1 MGPHFDFLCANPPVG
16 GKAWGQLFL
25 ATVKPSNPLV
35 TLAEKVFMVNSM
47 AGENEHLLRTPIW
60 QWPTI
65 STDGFAFWEDSER
78 FRETFVYTGPPG
90 SGKSATLAA
99 VLHADRQAK
108 LYDQALA
115 RAVARMKVVGRSKLD
130 RDSKRLIAD
139 VRRRARHVPAA
150 EDRASSRLPSTA
162 PGFPEIPTPAR
173 AADHDV
179 DSYRFLGLAIAV
191 YAALRAGLA
200 YWRRA
205 TAELRRLLSA
215 SAGVPAEPADLVVL
229 DSSPCG
235 IRRLTAVRVP
245 RAPGQGCTSPVPESS
260 LLAAA

>member
-16 GKAWGQLFL
+16 GRAWGQLFL

-35 TLAEKVFMVNSM
+35 TLAQKVFMVNSM
-47 AGENEHLLRTPIW
+47 AGENEHLLRTSIW
-60 QWPTI
+60 QWPTL
-65 STDGFAFWEDSER
+65 STDDFVCWEDSEST
-78 FRETFVYTGPPG
+78 REYLYVGGSPG
-90 SGKSATLAA
+90 SGRWSTLTA
-99 VLHADRQAK
+99 LLRADRQVQ
-108 LYDQALA
+108 LYDRALA
-115 RAVARMKVVGRSKLD
+115 SAIAHMGVLSRPKLD
-130 RDSKRLIAD
+130 GDSKRLMAD
-139 VRRRARHVPAA
+139 ARCGARHVRAA
-150 EDRASSRLPSTA
+150 EGRTLSRLRRSIA
-162 PGFPEIPTPAR
+162 LEYSTPAR

-179 DSYRFLGLAIAV
+179 DSSRLLGLAIAV

-235 IRRLTAVRVP
+235 IRRLTAVSVP
-245 RAPGQGCTSPVPESS
+245 RAPGSGRTSPVPEWNF
-260 LLAAA
+260 LAAA

>member
-16 GKAWGQLFL
+16 GKAWGQLLL
-25 ATVKPSNPLV
+25 ATVKPPNPLV

-60 QWPTI
+60 EWSDIPTDDI
-65 STDGFAFWEDSER
+65 
-78 FRETFVYTGPPG
+78 VYWGGHGPIIGLSG
-90 SGKSATLAA
+90 SGKSATLSA
-99 VLHADRQAK
+99 LLDADRRVL
-108 LYDQALA
+108 LYDRALA
-115 RAVARMKVVGRSKLD
+115 SAAAHMQLISRSELD
-130 RDSKRLIAD
+130 RDSKRLLAD
-139 VRRRARHVPAA
+139 LRREARRVRAD

-179 DSYRFLGLAIAV
+179 DSHRFLGLAIAV

-215 SAGVPAEPADLVVL
+215 SAGLPAEPMDLVVL

-245 RAPGQGCTSPVPESS
+245 RAPGQGRTSPVPESS

>member
-16 GKAWGQLFL
+16 GRAWGQLFL

-35 TLAEKVFMVNSM
+35 TLAEKVFMDNSM
-47 AGENEHLLRTPIW
+47 AGENEHLLRTSFW

-65 STDGFAFWEDSER
+65 SPDGFAFWEDSER

-99 VLHADRQAK
+99 VLRADRQAK
-108 LYDQALA
+108 LYDQALV
-115 RAVARMKVVGRSKLD
+115 RAFARMKVVGRSKLD

-139 VRRRARHVPAA
+139 VRRQARHVPAA
-150 EDRASSRLPSTA
+150 EDHTSSRLRPSV
-162 PGFPEIPTPAR
+162 FLEYSTPAG
-173 AADHDV
+173 APDHDV

-191 YAALRAGLA
+191 YTALRAGLA

-215 SAGVPAEPADLVVL
+215 SAGLPAEPMDLVVL

-245 RAPGQGCTSPVPESS
+245 RAPGSGRTSPVPESS

>member
-16 GKAWGQLFL
+16 GRAWGQLFL

-35 TLAEKVFMVNSM
+35 TLAEKVFMVSSM
-47 AGENEHLLRTPIW
+47 AGENEHLLRPSIW

-65 STDGFAFWEDSER
+65 STDGSIAFWEGNER
-78 FRETFVYTGPPG
+78 IRETFVFNGPPG
-90 SGKSATLAA
+90 SGKSAMLAA
-99 VLHADRQAK
+99 VLGADRRAQF
-108 LYDQALA
+108 YDQALA
-115 RAVARMKVVGRSKLD
+115 SAIAHMNVVSRPKLD
-130 RDSKRLIAD
+130 RDGKRLMAD
-139 VRRRARHVPAA
+139 ARRAARHVRAA
-150 EDRASSRLPSTA
+150 EDRTSSRLRRSI
-162 PGFPEIPTPAR
+162 FLEYSTPAGGT
-173 AADHDV
+173 DHDV
-179 DSYRFLGLAIAV
+179 DSSRLLGLAIAV

-215 SAGVPAEPADLVVL
+215 SAGVPAEPVDLVVL

-245 RAPGQGCTSPVPESS
+245 RAPGQGRTSPVPESS